1 MNLMMLLR
9 MAAPRAATG
18 VVAVVGAVVVVSGSV
33 PAVSSEEIFSDVS
46 SVHAYGIE
54 QVAQLGIDAGCD
66 DGRFCPDEPISRAE
80 MAVWL
85 YRSSA
90 ILSGTHPLSPPNE
103 TVPRFSDVPG
113 GAWYVTSARW
123 AADRG
128 IISAP
133 GGVFNP
139 TGAVSRA
146 EAAVMLV
153 AAFGHLAAVADVQGV
168 FADTRHHPGRE
179 AIEGIH
185 AAGLTKGCATGPLRY
200 CPDNPITRGQTAVML
215 TRAIQRAE
223 PTVGLIVNEPQ
234 AARGYTLINANRS
247 DEVHL
252 IDQLGRKVHTWRV
265 EGHRIIQA
273 ELLEN
278 GNLLIRF
285 HKPGYATG
293 LGELS
298 RDGDIAWEYTEGTM
312 HHDFFKLPNGNVL
325 LLLNEVMT
333 TQEAVAAGA
342 RLNPAS
348 GRGLRYD
355 YIREVKPTG
364 PGGGEIVWEW
374 SVLDHL
380 VQDHD
385 PDKPDYG
392 PIADHPERIDINYTL
407 HQRPIGGDSTH
418 DWTHVNTIDYNP
430 VLDQI
435 MLSVRNYSELWII
448 DHNTTTEEA
457 AGPKGD
463 LLYRWGNPRTHG
475 IGYYQDQQLFQQHDT
490 HWIPPGLPGAG
501 NVLIFN
507 NGSEYTGLRRYYSSI
522 DEIALPSFEDN
533 AYPRDTDDF
542 AFEPARLQWNY
553 TAPDPTDF
561 YASVESGAQRLPNG
575 NTQISHHDGTV
586 FQITPNGE
594 TVWKYINPAT
604 YNGRSPAFQGDY
616 AQDNGIYR
624 APWYP
629 PDYPGLHGIDLTP
642 KGPIERYR

>member
-1 MNLMMLLR
+1 MIPLALTVR
-9 MAAPRAATG
+9 G
-18 VVAVVGAVVVVSGSV
+18 VAGCSLGAVVVVSGFG
-33 PAVSSEEIFSDVS
+33 PLGASEGGFSDVYGI
-46 SVHAYGIE
+46 HAYGVE
-54 QVAQLGIDAGCD
+54 QVAELGIDAGCG

-85 YRSSA
+85 YRA
-90 ILSGTHPLSPPNE
+90 NALLQTPLPLPLPDE
-103 TVPRFSDVPG
+103 AGPGFSDVADDAWYGPMALWAATNGVIGTSG
-113 GAWYVTSARW
+113 GAF
-123 AADRG
+123 D
-128 IISAP
+128 P
-133 GGVFNP
+133 D
-139 TGAVSRA
+139 GAVTRA
-146 EAAVMLV
+146 DAAVMLT
-153 AAFGHLAAVADVQGV
+153 AAFEHLAASDEIQGV
-168 FADTRHHPGRE
+168 FADTTAAAAA

-185 AAGLTKGCATGPLRY
+185 AAGLTKGCATKPLRY
-200 CPDNPITRGQTAVML
+200 CPDRPITRVQAATML

-223 PTVGLIVNEPQ
+223 PTVGLTVNEPQ
-234 AARGYTLINANRS
+234 AARGYTLINTGRS
-247 DEVHL
+247 DEVYL
-252 IDQLGRKVHTWRV
+252 IDHLGRKVHTWKV

-278 GNLLIRF
+278 GNLMIRF
-285 HKPGYATG
+285 HKPGITG
-293 LGELS
+293 LGEIS
-298 RDGDIAWEYTEGTM
+298 RDSNIAWEYTEGSM

-325 LLLNEVMT
+325 LLLNEVMSS
-333 TQEAVAAGA
+333 QEAVAAGA
-342 RLNPAS
+342 RLNPTS

-407 HQRPIGGDSTH
+407 DQRSVGADWTH
-418 DWTHVNTIDYNP
+418 DWTHINTIDYNP
-430 VLDQI
+430 AVDQI

-463 LLYRWGNPRTHG
+463 LLYRWGNPRAHG
-475 IGYYQDQQLFQQHDT
+475 TGYYQDQQLFQQHDT
-490 HWIPPGLPGAG
+490 HWIPPGLLGAG

-522 DEIALPSFEDN
+522 DEIALPLLENN
-533 AYPRDTDDF
+533 AYPRDTDGF
-542 AFEPARLQWNY
+542 AFEPPRIQWNY
-553 TAPDPTDF
+553 TASNPTDF
-561 YASVESGAQRLPNG
+561 YASVESGAQRLSNG
-575 NTQISHHDGTV
+575 NTQISHHNGTV

-594 TVWKYINPAT
+594 IVWKYINPAT

-616 AQDNGIYR
+616 AKDNGIYR

-629 PDYPGLHGIDLTP
+629 PDYPGLHGMDLTP